1 MDSRLLE
8 YYNREL
14 QYIREMGAEFAETYP
29 RIAARLGMD
38 GIECADPYV
47 ERLIEAF
54 SFLAARVQLKLDARH
69 PEFTQ
74 HLLEMVYPQYL
85 APVPSCAI
93 VELVPAL
100 SESSLKDG
108 VRVGRGS
115 TVRAEPMAGE
125 QTACIFRTSQDVM
138 LWPLSV
144 TEVKYVVGTSSF
156 ATAGLRLDPR
166 TRAACRIA
174 VRASAGVQVA
184 ELPLDSLSLFVYA
197 TADLAAKIHEQ
208 IFANCVGVV
217 VRSKG
222 SAQAPVLLPARA
234 IRSVGFEDDESLLPA
249 AHARFQGYRLLQE
262 YFAFPERFLFFA
274 VDGLRDALKRCDGDE
289 FELLLLFD
297 RSMPDL
303 ENTLDASQFRL
314 NCTPVVNLFPRSLDR
329 VHVSPHQTELHVVP
343 ELSRPMDFEIYSLD
357 RVLAIGSG
365 GESLTEVLPFYSTR
379 HRDGMQET
387 RTYYTVQRR
396 PRLASARQRRTGVR
410 TNYLGSEFF
419 MTIVDSHD
427 RDITGEISQLE
438 VQAHCTNRDLP
449 IGLSFGKARLDLT
462 LEGGA
467 PVETVRCLAGP
478 TQPRPS
484 TAFGD
489 TAWKLI
495 GQLSLNY
502 LSLTDTDPDRGAEGL
517 RQLLGLYAD
526 PNDSASHR
534 QIDGVR
540 NIVSRA
546 VVRRVPSGGPI
557 TFGRGLELKLLLDDG
572 AFEGAGILRLAAVLE
587 RFFAR
592 YVSLNSFVE
601 TRLQSSTRGD
611 IKQWPART
619 GTRQII

>member
-1 MDSRLLE
+1 
-8 YYNREL
+8 
-14 QYIREMGAEFAETYP
+14 
-29 RIAARLGMD
+29 
-38 GIECADPYV
+38 
-47 ERLIEAF
+47 
-54 SFLAARVQLKLDARH
+54 
-69 PEFTQ
+69 
-74 HLLEMVYPQYL
+74 
-85 APVPSCAI
+85 
-93 VELVPAL
+93 
-100 SESSLKDG
+100 
-108 VRVGRGS
+108 
-115 TVRAEPMAGE
+115 
-125 QTACIFRTSQDVM
+125 M

-174 VRASAGVQVA
+174 MRASAGVQVR

-208 IFANCVGVV
+208 IFANCVGVA
-217 VRSKG
+217 VRSKV
-222 SAQAPVLLPARA
+222 SAQAPVVLPARA

-357 RVLAIGSG
+357 RGARDRFRRR
-365 GESLTEVLPFYSTR
+365 EPTEVLPFYSTR

-427 RDITGEISQLE
+427 RDITGEDQPARGTGALHEPRPADRAQLR
-438 VQAHCTNRDLP
+438 Q
-449 IGLSFGKARLDLT
+449 
-462 LEGGA
+462 GA
-467 PVETVRCLAGP
+467 PRPHARRWSAGRDRPLPRGP

-526 PNDSASHR
+526 PNDSAAHR

-540 NIVSRA
+540 SIVSRA
-546 VVRRVPSGGPI
+546 VVRRVPRGGPI
-557 TFGRGLELKLLLDDG
+557 TFGRGLELKLLRTTALSRARAPAARRGVG
-572 AFEGAGILRLAAVLE
+572 AILRTLRLAEFLRRDSTAVLD
-587 RFFAR
+587 A
-592 YVSLNSFVE
+592 
-601 TRLQSSTRGD
+601 GD

>member
-14 QYIREMGAEFAETYP
+14 QFVREMGAEFAEAYP

-54 SFLAARVQLKLDARH
+54 AFLAARVQLKLDARH
-69 PEFTQ
+69 PDFTQ

-85 APVPSCAI
+85 APMPSCAI
-93 VELVPAL
+93 VELVPAM

-108 VRVGRGS
+108 VRVARGS

-125 QTACIFRTSQDVM
+125 QTSCVFRTSQDVT

-156 ATAGLRLDPR
+156 ATPGLKLDPR

-174 VRASAGVQVA
+174 LRAGAGLQLA
-184 ELPLDSLSLFVYA
+184 ELPLDSLTFYFYA
-197 TADLAAKIHEQ
+197 TADLAARIHEQ
-208 IFANCVGVV
+208 VFANCVGVV
-217 VRSKG
+217 VRPKG
-222 SAQAPVLLPARA
+222 SGQSFVLPAGA
-234 IRSVGFEDDESLLPA
+234 IRAVGLDDEESLLPA
-249 AHARFQGYRLLQE
+249 GQARFQGYRLLQE

-274 VDGLRDALKRCDGDE
+274 VDGLRDAVSRCNSDE
-289 FELLLLFD
+289 LELLLLFD
-297 RSMPDL
+297 RSTADL
-303 ENTLDASQFRL
+303 ENMLDASQFRL
-314 NCTPVVNLFPRSLDR
+314 NCTPVINLFPRALDR
-329 VHVSPHQTELHVVP
+329 VHVSAHETELHVVP
-343 ELSRPMDFEIYSLD
+343 ELSRPMDFEIYTLD
-357 RVLAIGSG
+357 RVVAVGSG
-365 GESLTEVLPFYSTR
+365 GESLTEVQPFYSTH
-379 HRDGMQET
+379 HRDGSHET

-396 PRLASARQRRTGVR
+396 PRLASAKQRRTGLR
-410 TNYLGSEFF
+410 TNYLGTECFVS
-419 MTIVDSHD
+419 IVDSHD
-427 RDITGEISQLE
+427 RDITGEIRQLD

-484 TAFGD
+484 PAFGE

-502 LSLTDTDPDRGAEGL
+502 LSLTDTDPDKGAEAL

-526 PNDSASHR
+526 PNDSAGHR

-540 NIVSRA
+540 SIAHRA
-546 VVRRVPSGGPI
+546 VVRRVPCGGPI
-557 TFGRGLELKLLLDDG
+557 TFGRGLELTLLFDDG
-572 AFEGAGILRLAAVLE
+572 AFEGAGVLRLATVLE

-592 YVSLNSFVE
+592 YVSINSFVE
-601 TRLQSSTRGD
+601 TRVRSSTRGD

-619 GTRQII
+619 GSRQII